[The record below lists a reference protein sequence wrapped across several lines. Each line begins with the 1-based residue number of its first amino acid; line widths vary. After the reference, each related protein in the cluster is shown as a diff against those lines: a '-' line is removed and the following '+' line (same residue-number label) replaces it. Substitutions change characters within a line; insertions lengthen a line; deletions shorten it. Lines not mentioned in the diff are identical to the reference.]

1 MADPY
6 GVEVVWVLVV
16 GCWTAFVVA
25 QYFHGRTRDGG
36 NGGGESRHGGMDF
49 VFNNGASGWEDGSGS
64 RVRCNEVDCEE
75 VETVRA
81 DGIFLSMQLIK
92 DGGSPTIIVLGN
104 LLM

>member
-1 MADPY
+1 M
-6 GVEVVWVLVV
+6 
-16 GCWTAFVVA
+16 
-25 QYFHGRTRDGG
+25 
-36 NGGGESRHGGMDF
+36 
-49 VFNNGASGWEDGSGS
+49 
-64 RVRCNEVDCEE
+64 RCNEVDCEE